1 MPYPAAMGAS
11 GEASRKASPGRAPR
25 EWMRRIAA
33 TALCATGLLAARSTA
48 AQPAAL
54 HDVPV
59 VVQRAPAAS
68 DCVDAATL
76 AGRVNLLVGRTA
88 LIASEAA
95 GESFAFEVQILRSDD
110 GYTAI
115 VLAAGGSRKLDDPGP
130 TCAGLSDALAV
141 TLAVLVDA
149 DEKPVAPPPPPP
161 PPPATATAVFVPPP
175 PPPSIPPRYGPR
187 LLLSPI
193 IAVTSGLSG
202 DAVPAVVLVND
213 LRVIGPFSLLAGFT
227 WMPSQDYPLREGH
240 IEVQLM
246 YGQLAACLSSWR
258 VFGRSRLGGCFQV
271 DVGGI
276 RGKGVGYDETS
287 EITRPW
293 VGLGLTGLADVP
305 IIDPLYWSTR
315 ISAFAVPTQ
324 EAFQIRGI
332 GVAFDPPPVGILVGT
347 GVGVRFF

>member
-1 MPYPAAMGAS
+1 MPYPAAMGRRAWLRRLAAS
-11 GEASRKASPGRAPR
+11 
-25 EWMRRIAA
+25 
-33 TALCATGLLAARSTA
+33 ALGAMGLLLSRRSL

-54 HDVPV
+54 HDVPL

-68 DCVDAATL
+68 DCVDSATL
-76 AGRVNLLVGRTA
+76 ASRVNLLVGRSA
-88 LIASEAA
+88 LVASETA

-149 DEKPVAPPPPPP
+149 DEKPAAPPPPPP
-161 PPPATATAVFVPPP
+161 PAPTPTVTPVVPPP
-175 PPPSIPPRYGPR
+175 LQRAPAPPPYGPR
-187 LLLSPI
+187 LLLSPVVAI
-193 IAVTSGLSG
+193 TSGLSG

-227 WMPSQDYPLREGH
+227 WMPSQDFPLQQGH
-240 IEVQLM
+240 IEVQLL

-258 VFGRSRLGGCFQV
+258 VFGRSRIGGCFQA
-271 DVGGI
+271 DFGGI
-276 RGKGVGYDETS
+276 RGKGVDYPTNS

-293 VGLGLTGLADVP
+293 FALGLTGLLDIP
-305 IIDPLYWSTR
+305 ILDPLYWSTR
-315 ISAFAVPTQ
+315 VSALAVPTQ